1 MPTPF
6 VHLVLARRLLHDPEM
21 PQAVCALLKASRGA
35 FVLGNIA
42 PDARIVAGFHRR
54 DTHFHRA
61 RDPFGPPAHEEMF
74 RRFPALASPENG
86 DQAAFIA
93 GYAAHLAADQK
104 WSQWIYLPYFL
115 SRCDEVWDGRL
126 DAIINH
132 TLLVLWRDSIDHAL
146 LSPSDAA
153 ILREARPGGWLP
165 FISAGTL
172 AEWRDVVAAQ
182 LMPSGGS
189 RSISIMSE
197 RFGVPA
203 STFADPIAHPALMA
217 AQIWRHVPA
226 RAVYEAEKA
235 MYFAAREA
243 ILFAVSAREAHKE
256 RKERSAELCI
266 SP

>member
-21 PQAVCALLKASRGA
+21 PQAVYVRLKASRGA

-42 PDARIVAGFHRR
+42 PDARVVAGFHRR

-61 RDPFGPPAHEEMF
+61 RDPFGSLAHVEMF
-74 RRFPALASPENG
+74 RRFPELASPDNG

-93 GYAAHLAADQK
+93 GYAAHLAADQT

-115 SRCDEVWDGRL
+115 SRCDVVWEGWL

-132 TLLVLWRDSIDHAL
+132 TLLVLWRDSIDYAL
-146 LSPSDAA
+146 LNPSDAA
-153 ILREARPGGWLP
+153 ILGDARPGGWLP
-165 FISAGTL
+165 FISAGAL
-172 AEWRDVVAAQ
+172 AEWRDMVAAQ
-182 LMPSGGS
+182 LLPGGGS
-189 RSISIMSE
+189 RSVSIMSE

-203 STFADPIAHPALMA
+203 SRFADPIAHPALMA

-235 MYFAAREA
+235 MYLAAREA
-243 ILFAVSAREAHKE
+243 ILFAISARETREK
-256 RKERSAELCI
+256 RSVELCM
-266 SP
+266 SS